1 MKILRIIARL
11 NVGGP
16 ARHVTWLTKELQN
29 EEFDSLLVAGT
40 VPPGEENME
49 YFAEQHGIAPYFLP
63 EMSRELSLRD
73 ITSLYKLYRK
83 IKNERPDIIHTHT
96 AKAGTVGRVAGFLY
110 RWLTWSSLLGRPRR
124 VRIVHTFHGH
134 VFHSYYGKAK
144 TRIFLIIERLLAR
157 FATDRIVVISPQQ
170 KREIN
175 AHFRVGR
182 EAQFAV
188 IPLGIDFDI
197 FSGRGEDR
205 DIFRAEVGVADDAVA
220 VGFIGR
226 LTEIKDIPLLIRAA
240 KLCGESSEE
249 STDLKFLI
257 IGDGHLREKLESSAG
272 SLGLE
277 DSVVF
282 VGNRKDPERLYSG
295 RDIVAHTSLK
305 EGTPM
310 SLIEGM
316 AAGCRV
322 IATGVGGVVD
332 LLGEVTEAREGFLIC
347 ERGIRIDSR
356 SAADLSTGL
365 IYLAKNEK
373 LRASFKARGRAFVEE
388 QYGKD
393 RLVNDMKELYRSLV
407 RK

>member
-16 ARHVTWLTKELQN
+16 ARHVTWLTKELQS
-29 EEFDSLLVAGT
+29 EEFGSLLVAGT

-49 YFAEQHGIAPYFLP
+49 YFAEQHGVAPYYLP

-83 IKNERPDIIHTHT
+83 MKNERPDIIHTHT
-96 AKAGTVGRVAGFLY
+96 AKAGTVGRTAGFLY
-110 RWLTWSSLLGRPRR
+110 KWLTWSSLLGRPRR

-134 VFHSYYGKAK
+134 VFHSYYGKLK
-144 TRIFLIIERLLAR
+144 TRIFLTIERLLAR
-157 FATDRIVVISPQQ
+157 FATDRIIVISPQQ
-170 KREIN
+170 KLEIN
-175 AHFRVGR
+175 GQFRVGR
-182 EAQFAV
+182 EAQFSV
-188 IPLGIDFDI
+188 IPLGIDLDI

-205 DIFRAEVGVADDAVA
+205 DIFRAEVGVEDDAVA

-226 LTEIKDIPLLIRAA
+226 LTEIKDIPLLLRAA
-240 KLCGESSEE
+240 KLCGESSQEN
-249 STDLKFLI
+249 TDLKFLI
-257 IGDGHLREKLESSAG
+257 IGDGHLREKLESEAG
-272 SLGLE
+272 SLGL

-282 VGNRKDPERLYSG
+282 VGNRNDPERFYAGL
-295 RDIVAHTSLK
+295 DIVALTSLN
-305 EGTPM
+305 EGTPL

-316 AAGCRV
+316 AAGCPV

-332 LLGEVTEAREGFLIC
+332 LLGEVTEAGEGFLIC

-373 LRASFKARGRAFVEE
+373 LRASFKARGRAFVVE
-388 QYGKD
+388 QYGKE

-407 RK
+407 RE